1 MAGAPDSF
9 RRGAGHQK
17 DQGMIKSKL
26 CAPHTNFQDYN
37 DVIMP
42 YVMKL
47 PQKRVQMHFYTADHA
62 VSSRV
67 QIQSEQDYT
76 PIAPS
81 TNLPCASLPCGFV
94 TTFKI
99 NW

>member
-1 MAGAPDSF
+1 MAGASDSF
-9 RRGAGHQK
+9 RMGAGHQK

-26 CAPHTNFQDYN
+26 CAQHTNFQDYN
-37 DVIMP
+37 DVIML

-47 PQKRVQMHFYTADHA
+47 PQERVQMHFYIAGHA

-76 PIAPS
+76 PLAPS
-81 TNLPCASLPCGFV
+81 TILPCVSFHVAL
-94 TTFKI
+94 
-99 NW
+99 